1 MAARHEV
8 PRGREC
14 RQCADNV
21 YDINIAA
28 EPIREMMRSSMAIR
42 YLGIEKREE
51 IQIDEHLPGIEY
63 RINRWSGKLPKVL
76 DNAIDW
82 DHYISYG

>member
-1 MAARHEV
+1 
-8 PRGREC
+8 
-14 RQCADNV
+14 
-21 YDINIAA
+21 
-28 EPIREMMRSSMAIR
+28 MAIR